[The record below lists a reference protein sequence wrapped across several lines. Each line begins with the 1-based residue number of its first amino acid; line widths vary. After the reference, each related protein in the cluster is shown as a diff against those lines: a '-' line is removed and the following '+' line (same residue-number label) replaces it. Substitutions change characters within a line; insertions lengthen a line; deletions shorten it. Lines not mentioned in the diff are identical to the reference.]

1 MSITGHLQG
10 RAVQFVLPVTLSRAL
25 RRDVVVRTG
34 TEPTPAQIYVVGNF
48 AELSADLRTR
58 MVDVWEKVNVHVD
71 EEEQYFED
79 GEPYLEITGARNDG
93 YLWLQRNAEERW
105 TRYLPDTEGD
115 SIDVDE
121 VFFATPGRTISE
133 LEHLRSTLVENETEA
148 VSAMLAGAPLVERV
162 GQNNALLP
170 DDVLDAYERALQLA
184 ERLIDLVDAGTR
196 DTTPGVFRSAFG
208 MTDDA
213 VFLFPD
219 ARRTPPNRPAAI
231 LKQASPTAYE
241 QSRELLAQVGEV
253 PAATVAEKI
262 DRVCFHWWSTLYAR
276 APDERK
282 VETLLKAAVRN
293 MLSDVQAEQAKQA
306 QAERYEQ
313 CRAAWIAKH
322 GSQRLK
328 RAAARDYRHDGIYRD
343 ERLQLE
349 LPGFVG
355 ALGRKPTI
363 RELVNPSEQAL
374 ELEAQ
379 ALARAEALGIDGD
392 NVRLVYA
399 QPGSDSDWSD
409 GEFVQI
415 EGYLGRH
422 TVWQSVSGERS
433 ADEIPF

>member
-1 MSITGHLQG
+1 VSITGDLEG
-10 RAVQFVLPVTLSRAL
+10 RAVDFVLPVTLSRAL
-25 RRDVVVRTG
+25 RRDVLVRTG
-34 TEPTPAQIYVVGNF
+34 MEPTAPQIYVVKNF
-48 AELSADLRTR
+48 AELSSDLRTR
-58 MVDVWEKVNVHVD
+58 MVDVWEKVNVRVD
-71 EEEQYFED
+71 EEERYFED
-79 GEPYLEITGARNDG
+79 GEPYLEITTARNDG
-93 YLWLQRNAEERW
+93 YMWLQRKDDARW
-105 TRYLPDTEGD
+105 TRYLRGAEGD

-121 VFFATPGRTISE
+121 VFFATPGRTLGA
-133 LEHLRSTLVENETEA
+133 LEYLRSRLSEHETE
-148 VSAMLAGAPLVERV
+148 SLDAMLAGAPLVERA
-162 GQNNALLP
+162 GENNSLVP
-170 DDVLDAYERALQLA
+170 DDVLEAYERALELA

-196 DTTPGVFRSAFG
+196 DTTDGFFRTAFE

-219 ARRTPPNRPAAI
+219 AGQTPPNRPAAI
-231 LKQASPTAYE
+231 LKEASPTAYA
-241 QSRELLAQVGEV
+241 QTRELLAQVGEV

-262 DRVCFHWWSTLYAR
+262 DRVCLHWWSTLYAGE
-276 APDERK
+276 PDERK
-282 VETLLKAAVRN
+282 VEMMLKAAVRN
-293 MLSDVQAEQAKQA
+293 MLNDVRVEQAKKV

-328 RAAARDYRHDGIYRD
+328 RGADRGYRHDGIYRD

-355 ALGRKPTI
+355 SLGRKPTI
-363 RELVNPSEQAL
+363 GELVNPSEEAL

-379 ALARAEALGIDGD
+379 ALARAEPLGIEEDK
-392 NVRLVYA
+392 VRLVYA

-433 ADEIPF
+433 DDIPF